1 MNITLVSSLLIPY
14 LPALLKKVSESELVG
29 SVGELGQAGWER
41 ACKLWQALQPKLE
54 KEMAAKMAADEL
66 AKNPDDDT
74 WKKPFEAKLAEMIE
88 KDPQL
93 QEAIAQIL
101 AEAEQD
107 SGSPGVQQTI
117 GEMKG
122 GQAIGNMSNSKA
134 TNIGQMGDVGGNVS
148 LS

>member
-1 MNITLVSSLLIPY
+1 MNITVVSSLLIPY
-14 LPALLKKVSESELVG
+14 LPALLKKVSESELVA
-29 SVGELGQAGWER
+29 SVGELGQAGWEQ

-54 KEMAAKMAADEL
+54 QEMAAKLAAEEL

-101 AEAEQD
+101 AEAEQE

-134 TNIGQMGDVGGNVS
+134 TNVGEVGNVGGNFNA
-148 LS
+148 

>member
-1 MNITLVSSLLIPY
+1 MNITVVSSLLIPY
-14 LPALLKKVSESELVG
+14 LPALLKKVGESELVA
-29 SVGELGQAGWER
+29 SVGELGQAGWEQ

-54 KEMAAKMAADEL
+54 QEMAAKLAAEEL

-93 QEAIAQIL
+93 QEAIAKIL
-101 AEAEQD
+101 AEAEQEA
-107 SGSPGVQQTI
+107 GSPGVQQTI

-134 TNIGQMGDVGGNVS
+134 TNVGEVGNVGGNFNA
-148 LS
+148 

>member
-1 MNITLVSSLLIPY
+1 MNITVVSSLLIPY
-14 LPALLKKVSESELVG
+14 LPALLKKVGESELVA
-29 SVGELGQAGWER
+29 SVGELGQAGWEQ

-54 KEMAAKMAADEL
+54 QEMAAKLAAEEL

-134 TNIGQMGDVGGNVS
+134 TNVGEVGNVGGNFNA
-148 LS
+148 

>member
-1 MNITLVSSLLIPY
+1 MNITVVSSLLIPY
-14 LPALLKKVSESELVG
+14 LPALLKKVGESELVA
-29 SVGELGQAGWER
+29 SVGELGQAGWEQ

-54 KEMAAKMAADEL
+54 QEMAAKLAAEEL

-101 AEAEQD
+101 AEAEQEA
-107 SGSPGVQQTI
+107 GSPGVQQTI

-134 TNIGQMGDVGGNVS
+134 TNVGEVGNVGGNFNA
-148 LS
+148 

>member
-1 MNITLVSSLLIPY
+1 MNITVVSSLLIPY

-41 ACKLWQALQPKLE
+41 ACQLWQALQPKLE
-54 KEMAAKMAADEL
+54 KELSAKMVAEEL
-66 AKNPDDDT
+66 AKNPEDDT

-93 QEAIAQIL
+93 KEAIAQIL
-101 AEAEQD
+101 AEAEQE

-134 TNIGQMGDVGGNVS
+134 TNVGQMGDVGRDVNFS
-148 LS
+148 